1 MIDAIQKKFAF
12 VIRKKDE
19 RYVSAKQRNKSPIKG
34 KEERKTP
41 GDNKKSSIKM
51 FKEEKH

>member
-1 MIDAIQKKFAF
+1 LIDAIQKKFAF

-19 RYVSAKQRNKSPIKG
+19 RYVSANKRSKSTIKG

-41 GDNKKSSIKM
+41 VDSKKASAKI